1 MIERQ
6 INKKNNISDIE
17 QWAINGDK
25 KYSKDEY
32 YCPTRDIFQARL
44 SGFLEELRK
53 KLTDDNRAFLLT
65 AIVGEIGNNSFDHNL
80 GNWPD
85 IPGIFCAYDL
95 KKKEVIL
102 ADRGQGV
109 LKTLKRIKPE
119 LANHQDALMVA
130 FTEII
135 SGRAPESRGNGL
147 KFVREVV
154 VNNEIRLFFQT
165 GDARLKI
172 QKDDSNLDIKKT
184 LTNFRGCLAR
194 IKF

>member
-80 GNWPD
+80 GKWLDVPGVCFDWDPD
-85 IPGIFCAYDL
+85 NYLI
-95 KKKEVIL
+95 IL

-109 LKTLKRIKPE
+109 LTTIKKVRPTT
-119 LANHQDALMVA
+119 NTNQKALQTA
-130 FTEII
+130 FTETL
-135 SGRAPESRGNGL
+135 SGRSPERRGNGL
-147 KFVREVV
+147 KFVRQVAQANSIEISFHSGDALCFIN
-154 VNNEIRLFFQT
+154 NNEFT
-165 GDARLKI
+165 
-172 QKDDSNLDIKKT
+172 IKLTTKKVPGT
-184 LTNFRGCLAR
+184 LAI